1 VEERGVADITM
12 CSNGKDCPRQY
23 NCYRYTAV
31 INPYKQSYD
40 VFFMAKD
47 NGYCRHFWDNTGRIN
62 RKGFKLI

>member
-1 VEERGVADITM
+1 
-12 CSNGKDCPRQY
+12 
-23 NCYRYTAV
+23 V
-31 INPYKQSYD
+31 INPDKQSYA